1 LGNINRRVLEEVIEE
16 NLDDEN
22 VFISD
27 IKE

>member
-22 VFISD
+22 AFIFD